1 LALLHHLVDELVAHS
16 VSSLDFRTH
25 HALCS
30 KTRNPPARDT
40 AAIAEDLTA
49 AEIPR
54 RGRPPAATRDDVLDA
69 ALHRYLRGQRVDV
82 QALAAELG
90 VGRTTIYRWFGSRE
104 QLLGQVVARAAE
116 AVLETIRA
124 ETRGSGGP
132 LLLKIFDRFNRALA
146 DAPALRAFLEQ
157 ERDTALRIINSSAGV
172 VTPRMVERI
181 SEIIEEQ
188 VSSGAYR
195 PPVEI
200 ETLAYAIVRLAEA
213 FIFNDAAAGIR
224 GDVDR
229 LRDVEAAML
238 GVGRA
243 GASFG

>member
-1 LALLHHLVDELVAHS
+1 M
-16 VSSLDFRTH
+16 
-25 HALCS
+25 
-30 KTRNPPARDT
+30 
-40 AAIAEDLTA
+40 
-49 AEIPR
+49 PR
-54 RGRPPAATRDDVLDA
+54 RGRPPAASRDAVLDA
-69 ALHRYLRGQRVDV
+69 ALHRYLHGERVDV

-104 QLLGQVVARAAE
+104 QLLGLVVARAAE
-116 AVLETIRA
+116 AVLDRICA
-124 ETRGSGGP
+124 ETEGSGGA
-132 LLLKIFDRFNRALA
+132 LLLEVFDRFNRALA

-157 ERDTALRIINSSAGV
+157 ERDTALRIINSSGGV

-181 SEIIEEQ
+181 AQIIEKQ
-188 VSSGAYR
+188 VSAGAYR

-238 GVGRA
+238 GVGTT
-243 GASFG
+243 GASFA

>member
-1 LALLHHLVDELVAHS
+1 VSTPRSALEQTLPYVPKHE
-16 VSSLDFRTH
+16 T
-25 HALCS
+25 
-30 KTRNPPARDT
+30 PAAGET
-40 AAIAEDLTA
+40 SCIAEELTSST
-49 AEIPR
+49 ELPR
-54 RGRPPAATRDDVLDA
+54 RGRPAAASREDVLDA
-69 ALHRYLRGQRVDV
+69 ALHHYLRGQRVDV

-90 VGRTTIYRWFGSRE
+90 VGRTTIYRWFGTRE
-104 QLLGQVVARAAE
+104 RLLGQVVARAAE
-116 AVLETIRA
+116 IVLDRICA
-124 ETRGSGGP
+124 ETEGSGGS
-132 LLLKIFDRFNRALA
+132 LLLEVFDRFNRALA

-157 ERDTALRIINSSAGV
+157 ERDTALRIINSSGGE
-172 VTPRMVERI
+172 VTPRMVARI
-181 SEIIEEQ
+181 AEIIEQQ

-238 GVGRA
+238 GVGTS